1 MKTTFLKT
9 FGFPLLIFLI
19 SGCTNTTNKPTTIF
33 TSEEI
38 VEINT
43 PSTSPTSNNN
53 INDVIWKLK
62 KLNDE
67 NIYDYEAIYDPY
79 IIFSY
84 DSLFIFGNS
93 GCNEFIG
100 ECNIQN
106 NTIDIFDIKNKEQY
120 YPANALE
127 RELIYTLNISD
138 NYIIKNDTLFLFH
151 RNTPVGLFIA
161 NK

>member
-1 MKTTFLKT
+1 METTFLKT
-9 FGFPLLIFLI
+9 ISFTLSIFFI
-19 SGCTNTTNKPTTIF
+19 SGCTNTANQPTTIF

-38 VEINT
+38 VENIT
-43 PSTSPTSNNN
+43 PTTSHTFSNN
-53 INDVIWKLK
+53 INDVTWVLK
-62 KLNDE
+62 KLN
-67 NIYDYEAIYDPY
+67 NKNVYDYEAIYDPY

-127 RELIYTLNISD
+127 RELIYMLDISD